1 MSAWRW
7 LLLLL
12 LLALAAALGWHWLA
26 SDPGYVLLRW
36 RGWQLETTVIA
47 GAALVL
53 LGWALLTVLWRALRW
68 PFGALSRR
76 HRRISRKRFSEGL
89 IALIEGRHGEAERA
103 LARAA
108 RYPPLRAVALLVE
121 AEAAW
126 RRGEHERAL
135 EALDEAT
142 QHAPRA
148 ARVLRARVLRR
159 EGRAQEALA
168 LLVPEAETQR
178 LAPAGWMELAEAALA
193 AGRLDRA
200 RAALDP
206 LRASGTLSP
215 RAYATFEA
223 RVLAAALEDASGAA
237 ALNALWSGL
246 ARGQR
251 YAPGVVVAYARRA
264 AVCGAGL
271 AAQDEIETAL
281 ASSWSPALV
290 LAYAD
295 LDDGTLDARRRRA
308 EQWLETHPNDAS
320 LLIAL
325 GRMAVRQQQWSRA
338 RDWLERAVALEPSSL
353 GWESLGDTH
362 AGLGDVTRAA
372 TCYRNALRLARGES
386 TDALAGRGGRMDTR
400 PIAVEE
406 RSELGVP
413 RLPGGSPAPR

>member
-126 RRGEHERAL
+126 RRGEPERAL

-193 AGRLDRA
+193 AGRIDRA

-206 LRASGTLSP
+206 LRASGALSP
-215 RAYATFEA
+215 RAYAAFEA

-237 ALNALWSGL
+237 ALNALWAGL

-251 YAPGVVVAYARRA
+251 YAPGVVAAYARRA

-281 ASSWSPALV
+281 ASDWSPALV

-308 EQWLETHPNDAS
+308 EQWLETHPNDAA

-353 GWESLGDTH
+353 AWESLGDAH
-362 AGLGDVTRAA
+362 GGQGDVTRAA
-372 TCYRNALRLARGES
+372 TCYRNALRLTRGES

>member
-126 RRGEHERAL
+126 RRGEPERAL

-193 AGRLDRA
+193 AGRIDRA

-206 LRASGTLSP
+206 LRASGALSP
-215 RAYATFEA
+215 RAYAAFEA

-237 ALNALWSGL
+237 ALNALWAGL

-264 AVCGAGL
+264 AACGAGL

-281 ASSWSPALV
+281 ASDWSPALV

-308 EQWLETHPNDAS
+308 EQWLEAHPNDAA

-353 GWESLGDTH
+353 AWESLGD
-362 AGLGDVTRAA
+362 ALGGQGDVTRAA
-372 TCYRNALRLARGES
+372 TCYRNALRLARGEG